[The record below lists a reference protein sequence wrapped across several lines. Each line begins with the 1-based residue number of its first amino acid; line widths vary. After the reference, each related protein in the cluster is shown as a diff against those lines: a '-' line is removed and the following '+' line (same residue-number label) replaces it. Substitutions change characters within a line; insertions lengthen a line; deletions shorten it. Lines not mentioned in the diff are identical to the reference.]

1 MPDRSKQGSLSI
13 HGQNERW
20 LREQALAASHAAII
34 ITDSNEPGNPI
45 VYANP
50 AFERITG
57 YSIEEAI
64 GKNCRFLQ
72 GEDREQPALE
82 ELRAAIREGR
92 DCQVTLRNYKKDGTL
107 FWNELSIS
115 PVHDEEG
122 NLSNFVGVLG
132 DVTERKRVQ
141 EALQYQLDLT
151 TTITDN
157 AADSLF
163 LWDTEGRVTFMNSAA
178 EQTFGWRQEEL
189 LGEVLHDRMHHH
201 YPDGRPYPISECPLV
216 KVFESAQTLRD
227 HEDVFFRKDGSPIDV
242 SCSLAPIVVSGEITG
257 AVLVVRDIIERKRA
271 EKALQI
277 SETRFR
283 TIIEQSPL
291 SIQILS
297 PDGRTL
303 QVNRAWE
310 TLWGVTL
317 KDVAGYNMLEDQQL
331 AAKGIMPYIQRG
343 FAGEPTSIPP
353 IIYDPDE
360 TLPGL
365 TSHEEP
371 KRWVKAFIQPIKDEA
386 GTVREVVLM
395 HEDIT
400 ERKQAEEE
408 LRESEERFRRTF
420 EQAAVGIAHV
430 GTDGHWLRVNR
441 RLCDI
446 VGYEKEELLG
456 LTFQDITHPDDL
468 ETDLEGARQLLAGEI
483 ETYSSEKRYF
493 RKDGSTVWIY
503 LTVSL
508 VRSPSDEPRYFIS
521 ATEDITER
529 KRVEEAQ
536 RFLAEAGESLSSSLD
551 YRATLARVARL
562 AVPYLADWCVV
573 DILEE
578 DGSLDRLAVAH
589 QDPDKVVLAQELHER
604 FPPDPEA
611 ERGIPQVLRTGRSEL
626 VPEIP
631 KSFLEEA
638 VRDAEY
644 REILR
649 ELGLKSYMIVPLV
662 ARGRAL
668 GAISFVSAESGWRY
682 GQTDL
687 DLAEELARRAGLAV
701 DNARLYRD
709 RSEVA
714 RTLQEGLLPPR
725 LPEVPGVEVGLSYVS
740 AGEVDVGGDFYD
752 LFDTKMV
759 DQDGSSEP
767 PFSSWGVVIGDVS
780 GKGAE
785 AAAMLAFARYTM
797 RALATRE
804 SCPSTVLSGLNEAML
819 HQRRERGNH
828 KFCTVV
834 YIRLEADE
842 RNTGHG
848 ARITLSCGGHS
859 PPFLLKADGS
869 ISKVGQPGRAV
880 GVFDDANL
888 TEQEARLEPGDALVL
903 YTDGVVEARSPA
915 GLFFG
920 EERLMAL
927 LRSSVALD
935 ASTIASR
942 IEEAVLNFQEQTPR
956 DDVAVL
962 VLRVCD

>member
-20 LREQALAASHAAII
+20 LREQALAASHAAI

-227 HEDVFFRKDGSPIDV
+227 HEDVFFCKDGSPIDV

-521 ATEDITER
+521 VTEDITER
-529 KRVEEAQ
+529 KWAEEA
-536 RFLAEAGESLSSSLD
+536 R
-551 YRATLARVARL
+551 ARL
-562 AVPYLADWCVV
+562 AAIIESSEDAIIGKTLDGVITSWNRGAQKIYGYSAEEVV
-573 DILEE
+573 GKPVNI
-578 DGSLDRLAVAH
+578 
-589 QDPDKVVLAQELHER
+589 
-604 FPPDPEA
+604 
-611 ERGIPQVLRTGRSEL
+611 L
-626 VPEIP
+626 VPPERPDEIP
-631 KSFLEEA
+631 KILDRMRRGEA
-638 VRDAEY
+638 IEHYETGRMTKDGRHLDISLTVSPIKDAIGNIVGASTIARDITERKRIEKA
-644 REILR
+644 LR
-649 ELGLKSYMIVPLV
+649 EQTETLEKVNRIGRLLSSELDLQNLVQAVTDEATELTGARFGAFFYNAVDDRGESYTLYTISGAPREAFSKFPMPRKTEIFGPTFKGEGVV
-662 ARGRAL
+662 RA
-668 GAISFVSAESGWRY
+668 ADVREDPRY
-682 GQTDL
+682 GNNSPYNGMPEGHL
-687 DLAEELARRAGLAV
+687 PVVSYLAVPVVSRSGEVLGGLFFGHPEAGVFGEREEQIAVGLAAQAAIAV
-701 DNARLYRD
+701 DNARLFE
-709 RSEVA
+709 S
-714 RTLQEGLLPPR
+714 
-725 LPEVPGVEVGLSYVS
+725 
-740 AGEVDVGGDFYD
+740 
-752 LFDTKMV
+752 M
-759 DQDGSSEP
+759 
-767 PFSSWGVVIGDVS
+767 
-780 GKGAE
+780 
-785 AAAMLAFARYTM
+785 
-797 RALATRE
+797 RE
-804 SCPSTVLSGLNEAML
+804 SE
-819 HQRRERGNH
+819 
-828 KFCTVV
+828 
-834 YIRLEADE
+834 D
-842 RNTGHG
+842 
-848 ARITLSCGGHS
+848 
-859 PPFLLKADGS
+859 
-869 ISKVGQPGRAV
+869 
-880 GVFDDANL
+880 
-888 TEQEARLEPGDALVL
+888 
-903 YTDGVVEARSPA
+903 
-915 GLFFG
+915 
-920 EERLMAL
+920 
-927 LRSSVALD
+927 
-935 ASTIASR
+935 
-942 IEEAVLNFQEQTPR
+942 
-956 DDVAVL
+956 
-962 VLRVCD
+962 

>member
-1 MPDRSKQGSLSI
+1 MAGGISCEMTRVQTRADFEAALESGDFDLVLSDFALPSFDGLSALKLAKEIRPEIPFILVSGAFGEERALEALKSGATDYVLKQRM
-13 HGQNERW
+13 ERLVPAVQRA
-20 LREQALAASHAAII
+20 LREA
-34 ITDSNEPGNPI
+34 E
-45 VYANP
+45 
-50 AFERITG
+50 ERT
-57 YSIEEAI
+57 
-64 GKNCRFLQ
+64 KHK
-72 GEDREQPALE
+72 
-82 ELRAAIREGR
+82 RAE
-92 DCQVTLRNYKKDGTL
+92 
-107 FWNELSIS
+107 
-115 PVHDEEG
+115 
-122 NLSNFVGVLG
+122 
-132 DVTERKRVQ
+132 
-141 EALQYQLDLT
+141 EALQYQLGLT
-151 TTITDN
+151 RTITDN

-163 LWDTEGRVTFMNSAA
+163 LWDTEGRVTFMNPAA
-178 EQTFGWRQEEL
+178 EETFGWRQEEL

-201 YPDGRPYPISECPLV
+201 HPDGRAYPISECPLV
-216 KVFESAQTLRD
+216 RVFESAQTLRD
-227 HEDVFFRKDGSPIDV
+227 HEDVFFRRDGSPIDV
-242 SCSLAPIVVSGEITG
+242 SCSLAPIVVGGEITG
-257 AVLVVRDIIERKRA
+257 ATLVVRDITERKRA
-271 EKALQI
+271 EEALQI

-573 DILEE
+573 DI
-578 DGSLDRLAVAH
+578 
-589 QDPDKVVLAQELHER
+589 
-604 FPPDPEA
+604 
-611 ERGIPQVLRTGRSEL
+611 
-626 VPEIP
+626 
-631 KSFLEEA
+631 
-638 VRDAEY
+638 
-644 REILR
+644 
-649 ELGLKSYMIVPLV
+649 
-662 ARGRAL
+662 
-668 GAISFVSAESGWRY
+668 
-682 GQTDL
+682 
-687 DLAEELARRAGLAV
+687 
-701 DNARLYRD
+701 
-709 RSEVA
+709 
-714 RTLQEGLLPPR
+714 
-725 LPEVPGVEVGLSYVS
+725 
-740 AGEVDVGGDFYD
+740 
-752 LFDTKMV
+752 
-759 DQDGSSEP
+759 
-767 PFSSWGVVIGDVS
+767 
-780 GKGAE
+780 
-785 AAAMLAFARYTM
+785 
-797 RALATRE
+797 
-804 SCPSTVLSGLNEAML
+804 
-819 HQRRERGNH
+819 
-828 KFCTVV
+828 
-834 YIRLEADE
+834 
-842 RNTGHG
+842 
-848 ARITLSCGGHS
+848 
-859 PPFLLKADGS
+859 
-869 ISKVGQPGRAV
+869 
-880 GVFDDANL
+880 
-888 TEQEARLEPGDALVL
+888 
-903 YTDGVVEARSPA
+903 
-915 GLFFG
+915 
-920 EERLMAL
+920 
-927 LRSSVALD
+927 
-935 ASTIASR
+935 
-942 IEEAVLNFQEQTPR
+942 
-956 DDVAVL
+956 
-962 VLRVCD
+962 

>member
-631 KSFLEEA
+631 ESFLEEA

-785 AAAMLAFARYTM
+785 AAAMLAFARYTI

-804 SCPSTVLSGLNEAML
+804 SCPSAVLSGLNEAML